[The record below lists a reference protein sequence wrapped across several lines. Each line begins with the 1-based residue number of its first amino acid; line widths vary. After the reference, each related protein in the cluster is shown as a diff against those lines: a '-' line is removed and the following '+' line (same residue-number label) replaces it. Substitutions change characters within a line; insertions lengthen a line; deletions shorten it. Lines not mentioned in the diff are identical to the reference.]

1 MQQKPFRVER
11 MAGNSRAFASADRQA
26 GAAQERPAATVEPLQ
41 ADQDDARELKREL
54 ALIHDVIGR
63 NRRELLALKGSDT
76 ERHMVRAAGELGA
89 AVDGMENATQKI
101 LKSTEAIDESAR
113 ALGASLKTDYACGLT
128 QEIQE
133 QALRIFEACNFQD
146 IAGQRIGKVMATLNA
161 IDEHVV
167 HLIALWERHGRPP
180 QPVAGAT
187 EPPHGRA
194 LVNGP
199 RLDSDPGHASQN
211 DIDAMF
217 G

>member
-1 MQQKPFRVER
+1 VPQKQFRVER
-11 MAGNSRAFASADRQA
+11 MRGTKRAFAATA
-26 GAAQERPAATVEPLQ
+26 TQERPAATVQPLHTEPTDTQ
-41 ADQDDARELKREL
+41 ELKREL
-54 ALIHDVIGR
+54 ALIHDIIGR
-63 NRRELLALKGSDT
+63 NRRELMALKGSGS

-101 LKSTEAIDESAR
+101 LKSTEAIDENAR
-113 ALGASLKTDYACGLT
+113 ALGATLKTDYACGLA

-133 QALRIFEACNFQD
+133 QALLIYEACNFQD

-167 HLIALWERHGRPP
+167 HLIALWERHGRAP
-180 QPVAGAT
+180 QPVSGAGNS
-187 EPPHGRA
+187 HSGRA

-199 RLDSDPGHASQN
+199 KLDGDTGHASQC